1 MSMPR
6 HLAHILTMPDK
17 GMLYYRIVRGTYVRL
32 EGTSVAKI
40 VLVVWLTEEAR
51 VIQRERRV
59 EVLRGRS
66 PQSRA
71 TASTEH

>member
-17 GMLYYRIVRGTYVRL
+17 EMLYYRIVRGTYVRL

-40 VLVVWLTEEAR
+40 VLVVWLTEEEAR
-51 VIQRERRV
+51 VILNVKDEWKF
-59 EVLRGRS
+59 
-66 PQSRA
+66 
-71 TASTEH
+71 